1 MQPVCPRPLELFHLL
16 SVVWLPETRRL
27 FHAQDSM
34 SGRVQVIAQRFI
46 SLDLLVTGFLNVL
59 VQDQSST
66 ANLLLV

>member
-46 SLDLLVTGFLNVL
+46 SLDLLICFLNVL